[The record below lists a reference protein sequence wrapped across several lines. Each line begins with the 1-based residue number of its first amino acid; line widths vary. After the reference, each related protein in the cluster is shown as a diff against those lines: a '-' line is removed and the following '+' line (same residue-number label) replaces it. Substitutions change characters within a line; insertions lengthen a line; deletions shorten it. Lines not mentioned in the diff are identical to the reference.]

1 MDLVQLIAFR
11 IRELRL
17 KHSLTQ
23 EEAAE
28 LVGVSMR
35 YYQMIEAG
43 RKKEMFL
50 GTVKAL
56 AYAFGLE
63 PWQLIGP
70 DFFSQSKPQF
80 DVTKSA
86 IHNHHQRKGPQLR
99 RQRETLQAEQ
109 SQAP

>member
-1 MDLVQLIAFR
+1 MDLVQLIASR

-23 EEAAE
+23 EEASV

-56 AYAFGLE
+56 AHAYGLE

-70 DFFSQSKPQF
+70 DFLSQSKPLF

-86 IHNHHQRKGPQLR
+86 IHSHHQRKGPCRKR
-99 RQRETLQAEQ
+99 RMKA
-109 SQAP
+109 S

>member
-1 MDLVQLIAFR
+1 VDLVQLIAFR

-17 KHSLTQ
+17 RHSLTQ

-50 GTVKAL
+50 GTVQAL
-56 AYAFGLE
+56 ARAFGLE
-63 PWQLIGP
+63 AWQLIGP
-70 DFFSQSKPQF
+70 DFFSQSKPRL
-80 DVTKSA
+80 DVAKSA
-86 IHNHHQRKGPQLR
+86 IHSRRPRRGPHQRS
-99 RQRETLQAEQ
+99 QRK
-109 SQAP
+109 AP